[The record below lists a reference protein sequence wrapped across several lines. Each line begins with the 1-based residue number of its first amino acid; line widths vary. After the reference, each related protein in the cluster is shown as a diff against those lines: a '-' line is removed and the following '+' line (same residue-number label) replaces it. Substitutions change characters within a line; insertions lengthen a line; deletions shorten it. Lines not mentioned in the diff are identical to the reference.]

1 MAGTRKAPKL
11 RVKGS
16 CFVANIYKPDGKRST
31 VSFGPV
37 GDRTEGDIYA
47 AFGKWLNLFS
57 QHPHK
62 VLSFTNPY
70 EAIAQMINPQDIV
83 TVGELLDKYTEVI
96 DQHASDRSC
105 GRPHPD
111 LERLKRLGT
120 FLEPYRQWPVGGFG
134 ADELYAVQKAMVEYQ
149 YDRGNGNPTTY
160 TRSGINKVIS
170 YIYRMWQWG
179 IGREITTEAQKQ
191 LLKEVRPLRAGQTAA
206 TDNLRRSLVTEAEFK
221 EVAQHATTVVADM
234 LELIWLTAMRPG
246 EVCRMRPFDILQDE
260 PECWLYIPG
269 RGESSVGA
277 HKTAYLQRVRA
288 IPLTSK
294 AQNIIKPRI
303 EDCDALDFVFNPAE
317 AVQETRDQ
325 QSANRKTPMSCG
337 NRPGSNRKQH
347 PMRTPGKRYMPNS
360 LYNAVK
366 RACKRAEVRGFT
378 PYDLRRSAA
387 TRIRSELGKEAAK
400 LLLGHVST
408 DTTEI
413 YLLDEVKESMKVAK
427 QLDASKEPK
436 KRKKSRKRKKKA

>member
-1 MAGTRKAPKL
+1 MAGTRKTPKL
-11 RVKGS
+11 RVKDG

-31 VSFGPV
+31 ISFGPV

-62 VLSFTNPY
+62 VLSFKSPY
-70 EAIAQMINPQDIV
+70 EAIAHMINPQDIV
-83 TVGELLDKYTEVI
+83 KVGELLDKYTEVI
-96 DQHASDRSC
+96 GQHASDRPC

-111 LERLKRLGT
+111 LERLKRLGK
-120 FLEPYRQWPVGGFG
+120 FLEPYRQWPVSGFG
-134 ADELYAVQKAMVEYQ
+134 ADELYAVQKAMVKYR
-149 YDRGNGNPTTY
+149 YDRGDGNLKPY

-170 YIYRMWQWG
+170 YIYRIWQWG

-191 LLKEVRPLRAGQTAA
+191 LLKEVRPLRTGQTTAK
-206 TDNLRRSLVTEAEFK
+206 DNPKRALVTKAEFK
-221 EVAQHATTVVADM
+221 EVTKHATTVVADM

-246 EVCRMRPFDILQDE
+246 EVCRMRPFDIHRDE
-260 PECWLYIPG
+260 PECWLYVPG
-269 RGESSVGA
+269 RGESLVGE

-294 AQNIIKPRI
+294 AQNIIKPRV
-303 EDCDALDFVFNPAE
+303 EDFQSLDFVFSPAE
-317 AVQETRDQ
+317 AMQEIRDQ
-325 QSANRKTPMSCG
+325 KSANRKTPMSCG
-337 NRPGSNRKQH
+337 NRPGTNRKQH
-347 PMRTPGKRYMPNS
+347 PMITPGKKYLPNS
-360 LYNAVK
+360 LYNAVI
-366 RACKRAEVRGFT
+366 RACERSKTREFT

-408 DTTEI
+408 DTTDI

-427 QLDASKEPK
+427 QLDAAREAEEEAETQVEES
-436 KRKKSRKRKKKA
+436 